1 MKEIELKLTLASEA
15 MDAFRGDA
23 LLGQLS
29 LEDAAAHTEHLDNQY
44 FDTPDLLLNKSHA
57 ALRIRKT
64 PNHYVQTLKNKG
76 QAIAGLHQRG
86 EWETPLTVTAGEA
99 PQLDWAALPED
110 ARPSQAIR
118 DRIEPLFKTDF
129 ERTTWMIPHKQSEI
143 ELVLD
148 QGQISRGDRHTPLC
162 EVELELKSGN
172 PEDLFDFALTLAQK
186 YPLVPCD
193 VNKAERGYQLLNSQ
207 LSFFEPYECREDDLN
222 VNALISDSLS
232 RISRRWDD
240 FIYSRNWWLL
250 VVIQRQ
256 VRGLLAVMD
265 ALGLEQSIRSSWNQV
280 SEQFDQII
288 SPASLPVGLFVDRNN
303 NSRGLSQR
311 ILKLLHGDV
320 ESRLKHLV
328 DSNELGQAMLKLGL
342 YLYQQPSAA
351 FAAEPVINN
360 TQEQMQRIKQLDPS
374 NLDDQL
380 GSLPLL
386 QAQAYLYNRLNH
398 PCYPALNAY
407 VDQLL
412 IVAGMRRAEQMLPSL
427 QDGDSRAKLA
437 SWTRRL
443 TVELRA
449 LHDIHKPLQ
458 SC

>member
-15 MDAFRGDA
+15 MEAFRSDS
-23 LLGQLS
+23 LLGQIS
-29 LEDAAAHTEHLDNQY
+29 LKLTTEHLDNQY

-64 PNHYVQTLKNKG
+64 PTHYVQTLKNKG

-86 EWETPLTVTAGEA
+86 EWESPLDVKDGEA
-99 PQLDWAALPED
+99 PQLNWEALPEE
-110 ARPSQAIR
+110 ARPDLEIQQ
-118 DRIEPLFKTDF
+118 RIEPLFKTDF
-129 ERTTWMIPHKQSEI
+129 ERTAWIIQHNNSEI

-148 QGQISRGDRHTPLC
+148 HGQISRGELYSPLC
-162 EVELELKSGN
+162 EVELELKAG
-172 PEDLFDFALTLAQK
+172 EAADLFDFALQLAQR

-207 LSFFEPYECREDDLN
+207 LSFYQPYQCNQETL
-222 VNALISDSLS
+222 DSSAYITDALS

-240 FIYSRNWWLL
+240 FIHTRNWWLL
-250 VVIQRQ
+250 VILQRQ
-256 VRGLLAVMD
+256 IRGLLMAMTALDFHQDLRD
-265 ALGLEQSIRSSWNQV
+265 AWQQV
-280 SEQFDQII
+280 CAQFDGII
-288 SPASLPVGLFVDRNN
+288 APATLPVGLFVDRNN

-311 ILKLLHGDV
+311 LLQLLDGDM
-320 ESRLKHLV
+320 EGRLKALV
-328 DSNELGQAMLKLGL
+328 DSNQLGQAMLKLGL
-342 YLYQQPSAA
+342 YLYENQSTNYS
-351 FAAEPVINN
+351 AEPLLAKM
-360 TQEQMQRIKQLDPS
+360 QEQLAIIQNLDPN

-380 GSLPLL
+380 DCLPVL
-386 QAQAYLYNRLNH
+386 QAQAYLYNRIHH
-398 PCYPALNAY
+398 PCYEALNAY

-412 IVAGMRRAEQMLPSL
+412 IVSGMRRAEQMLPSL

-449 LHDIHKPLQ
+449 LQDIHKPLQ